1 MGGMIEHPP
10 GSKSDRRVA
19 ATTGAPLAEVTCC
32 RDIPE
37 IQDKLEPSNEP
48 QLRPGHVLGGRFHI
62 REPVGRSGMATVYRA
77 EDMRDSRREVAVKV
91 PLLSAESDPARFM
104 RFQHEE
110 EIGLELDHPLLL
122 KFLPVNGTKRRPYL
136 VTEFL
141 RGCTLNHLGRDT
153 RPLPEADALK
163 IASLIADA
171 VGYMHTQG
179 FIHRD
184 LKPSNIMICTDRT
197 LRVMDF
203 GLSSPPI
210 RERSVLARLTTTFGT
225 PEYMAPEQVENQSI
239 DERSDIYGLG
249 AILYELLT
257 GSVPFQ
263 NDDPWQSA
271 FQRTTG
277 DPIAPRILNP
287 TLSPQAEEIVLHAM
301 QRDPAG
307 RYADMAAFKAD
318 LDAPTRVAVTG
329 YSERLQRPRWKVS
342 FQATPVLAG
351 VLLGVGALLFLVL
364 LFLFTLARLSA
375 K

>member
-1 MGGMIEHPP
+1 
-10 GSKSDRRVA
+10 
-19 ATTGAPLAEVTCC
+19 
-32 RDIPE
+32 
-37 IQDKLEPSNEP
+37 
-48 QLRPGHVLGGRFHI
+48 
-62 REPVGRSGMATVYRA
+62 
-77 EDMRDSRREVAVKV
+77 
-91 PLLSAESDPARFM
+91 
-104 RFQHEE
+104 
-110 EIGLELDHPLLL
+110 
-122 KFLPVNGTKRRPYL
+122 
-136 VTEFL
+136 
-141 RGCTLNHLGRDT
+141 
-153 RPLPEADALK
+153 
-163 IASLIADA
+163 
-171 VGYMHTQG
+171 
-179 FIHRD
+179 
-184 LKPSNIMICTDRT
+184 
-197 LRVMDF
+197 
-203 GLSSPPI
+203 
-210 RERSVLARLTTTFGT
+210 
-225 PEYMAPEQVENQSI
+225 MAPEQVENQSI

-287 TLSPQAEEIVLHAM
+287 TLSPQAEEIVLRAM